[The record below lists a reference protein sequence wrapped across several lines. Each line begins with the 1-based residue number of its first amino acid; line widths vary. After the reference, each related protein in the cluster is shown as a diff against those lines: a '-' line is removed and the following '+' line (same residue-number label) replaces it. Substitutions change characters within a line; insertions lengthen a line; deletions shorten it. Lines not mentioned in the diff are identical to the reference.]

1 VRELRGRGL
10 EGRESDHEDEIA
22 GLAFKAL
29 DEGLRSVLG
38 ESVTKALY
46 YHFEERA
53 GLKVE
58 EALERPEGS
67 KAFTR
72 FLREFFDYGYD
83 ALERI
88 IVEVMSK
95 RVGIRASSLSEALSL
110 LSSRSTSR
118 STQCSTCP
126 RE

>member
-1 VRELRGRGL
+1 VRELKGRGL
-10 EGRESDHEDEIA
+10 EGQESDHEDELA

-46 YHFEERA
+46 YHFEERT

-58 EALERPEGS
+58 EALERPEGP

-83 ALERI
+83 ALEKVM
-88 IVEVMSK
+88 VEILSK
-95 RVGIRASSLSEALSL
+95 RVGIRVSSLSEVFSL
-110 LSSRSTSR
+110 LSSRSTK
-118 STQCSTCP
+118 CSTCLK
-126 RE
+126 E

>member
-1 VRELRGRGL
+1 MRGRGL

-46 YHFEERA
+46 YHFEEES
-53 GLKVE
+53 GLKVG
-58 EALERPEGS
+58 EALERPEGL
-67 KAFTR
+67 KAFLC

-83 ALERI
+83 ALEKI
-88 IVEVMSK
+88 IVEIMSK
-95 RVGIRASSLSEALSL
+95 RVGIRVSSLSEVLSL

-118 STQCSTCP
+118 STPCSTCLK
-126 RE
+126 E

>member
-1 VRELRGRGL
+1 VRELKARL
-10 EGRESDHEDEIA
+10 KSRESDHEDELA

-46 YHFEERA
+46 HHFEEKS

-58 EALERPEGS
+58 EALERPEGP

-83 ALERI
+83 ALEKI
-88 IVEVMSK
+88 IVEMMSK
-95 RVGIRASSLSEALSL
+95 RVGIRASSLSEVLSL

-118 STQCSTCP
+118 STPCSTCLK
-126 RE
+126 E

>member
-1 VRELRGRGL
+1 LK
-10 EGRESDHEDEIA
+10 GRESNHEDEIA

-46 YHFEERA
+46 YHFEEKS
-53 GLKVE
+53 GLRVE
-58 EALERPEGS
+58 EALERPEGP
-67 KAFTR
+67 KAFLC

-83 ALERI
+83 ALEKVM
-88 IVEVMSK
+88 VEVLSK
-95 RVGIRASSLSEALSL
+95 RVGIRVSSLSEAFSL

-118 STQCSTCP
+118 STCLKK
-126 RE
+126 

>member
-1 VRELRGRGL
+1 VRELK
-10 EGRESDHEDEIA
+10 GRESDYRDELA

-38 ESVTKALY
+38 ESVTKAIY
-46 YHFEERA
+46 YHFEEKS

-72 FLREFFDYGYD
+72 FLKEFFDHGYD

-88 IVEVMSK
+88 IVEVVSK

>member
-1 VRELRGRGL
+1 VRELKEGGLKGRG
-10 EGRESDHEDEIA
+10 SDHEDEIA

-29 DEGLRSVLG
+29 NEGLKSVLG

-46 YHFEERA
+46 YHFEEKS

-67 KAFTR
+67 KAFLR

-88 IVEVMSK
+88 IVEILSK
-95 RVGIRASSLSEALSL
+95 RVGIKASSLSEALSL
-110 LSSRSTSR
+110 LSSRSTP
-118 STQCSTCP
+118 CPTCLK
-126 RE
+126 E